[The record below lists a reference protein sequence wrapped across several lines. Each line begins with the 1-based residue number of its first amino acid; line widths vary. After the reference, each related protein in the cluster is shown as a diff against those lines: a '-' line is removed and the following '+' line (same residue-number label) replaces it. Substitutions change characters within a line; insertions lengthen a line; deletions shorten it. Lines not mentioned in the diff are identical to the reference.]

1 MFSQFDE
8 KVLANYL
15 TSYIKKNNLTLEFVS
30 QKSGV
35 SLSTVK
41 NLCSGKTPNPGIL
54 NALPIIY
61 AVGGTP
67 EEMVFGE
74 NQDVV
79 KEFSI
84 DSIKEMCEQAIAEI
98 VRTNEIHITNVRS
111 HYEQHREDFKE
122 SQEKQDALKDKLYE
136 EKSKESNLF
145 KILTCVLATILIGLL
160 ILEVANPN
168 LGWLRF

>member
-15 TSYIKKNNLTLEFVS
+15 TKYIKKNNLTLEFVS
-30 QKSGV
+30 QKSKTP
-35 SLSTVK
+35 LPTVK
-41 NLCSGKTPNPGIL
+41 NLCSGKTENPGIL
-54 NALPIIY
+54 NALPVIY

-67 EEMVFGE
+67 EEMMFGE

-84 DSIKEMCEQAIAEI
+84 DSIKEMCEQAIAEL
-98 VRTNEIHITNVRS
+98 VRTNETHINNIRA

-122 SQEKQDALKDKLYE
+122 SQEKLYS
-136 EKSKESNLF
+136 EKCKEANLF
-145 KILTCVLATILIGLL
+145 KILTCVFATILISLL
-160 ILEVANPN
+160 ILEVANPS